1 MCHVLS
7 HFWLFV
13 APMDCHLPGSSVHWI
28 FQARILEWISI
39 SYSRE
44 SSLWVIKP
52 ESPELHCRW
61 TLYLLNHWRS
71 PKVRWSSKSDGPNRQ
86 KIIRPGGSW
95 ASTPTDPQRAQND
108 IGHKEKTCQIL
119 SQLSQHRCHLLGYE
133 QQIRQTLSQD
143 LWAIRKQI
151 RWMYSHPFLPIC
163 SLTPY
168 TPARRD
174 ILYTLEANIHLLGDK
189 LKIGV
194 LLDVGH
200 KMITLMAEDEPPRTK
215 QVDLTGVNPK
225 VWV

>member
-1 MCHVLS
+1 
-7 HFWLFV
+7 
-13 APMDCHLPGSSVHWI
+13 
-28 FQARILEWISI
+28 
-39 SYSRE
+39 
-44 SSLWVIKP
+44 
-52 ESPELHCRW
+52 
-61 TLYLLNHWRS
+61 
-71 PKVRWSSKSDGPNRQ
+71 
-86 KIIRPGGSW
+86 
-95 ASTPTDPQRAQND
+95 
-108 IGHKEKTCQIL
+108 
-119 SQLSQHRCHLLGYE
+119 
-133 QQIRQTLSQD
+133 
-143 LWAIRKQI
+143 
-151 RWMYSHPFLPIC
+151 MYSHPFLPIC